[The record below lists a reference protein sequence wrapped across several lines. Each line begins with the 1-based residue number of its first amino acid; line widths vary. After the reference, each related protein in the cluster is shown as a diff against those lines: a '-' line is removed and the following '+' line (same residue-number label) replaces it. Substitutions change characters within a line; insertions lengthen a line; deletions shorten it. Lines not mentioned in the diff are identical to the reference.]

1 MVEDSGRTHQ
11 HVERGFPKFRMLVD
25 GRHFYRI
32 DDPEH
37 FVEIQIVGT
46 KRTVHQITASAYPE
60 KLRVQQMIDMSD
72 GLYAEIDA
80 ARWEDEWEAT
90 GR

>member
-1 MVEDSGRTHQ
+1 MARA
-11 HVERGFPKFRMLVD
+11 FPKFRMLVD

-37 FVEIQIVGT
+37 FVEIQLVGS
-46 KRTVHQITASAYPE
+46 KRTVHEITASAYPE
-60 KLRVQQMIDMSD
+60 KVRVQQMIEMSD

-80 ARWEDEWEAT
+80 ARWEEEWEAT